1 MKNLRLQKNEEGYSL
16 IVRLNDDL
24 KPVAVEPY
32 VVVSG
37 YDEKTETWDSGSYH
51 QDLEKALDD
60 FNYGKRIGYERM
72 LKIATSLIENALA
85 EKVSDELDKLDKVKS
100 LLHAHTDFSR
110 ETPEVNYE
118 LVAAMFHILGLE
130 RDQDKEN
137 TELER

>member
-60 FNYGKRIGYERM
+60 FNYGKRIGYDRM

-85 EKVSDELDKLDKVKS
+85 DSVINTLDTLTEFGVTKEEAEELGIN
-100 LLHAHTDFSR
+100 TQ
-110 ETPEVNYE
+110 EV
-118 LVAAMFHILGLE
+118 LE
-130 RDQDKEN
+130 DYDYGFE
-137 TELER
+137 

>member
-60 FNYGKRIGYERM
+60 FNYGKRISYDRM

-85 EKVSDELDKLDKVKS
+85 DSVINTLDTLTEFGVTKEEAEELGINTHEVLEDYDY
-100 LLHAHTDFSR
+100 DF
-110 ETPEVNYE
+110 E
-118 LVAAMFHILGLE
+118 
-130 RDQDKEN
+130 
-137 TELER
+137 

>member
-1 MKNLRLQKNEEGYSL
+1 MKNIRLQKNEEGYSL

-60 FNYGKRIGYERM
+60 FNYGKRIGYDRM

-85 EKVSDELDKLDKVKS
+85 DSVINTLDTLTEFGVTKEEAEELGIN
-100 LLHAHTDFSR
+100 TQ
-110 ETPEVNYE
+110 EV
-118 LVAAMFHILGLE
+118 LE
-130 RDQDKEN
+130 DYDYGFE
-137 TELER
+137 

>member
-1 MKNLRLQKNEEGYSL
+1 MKNLRLQKNEEGHSL

-60 FNYGKRIGYERM
+60 FNYGKRIGYDRM

-85 EKVSDELDKLDKVKS
+85 DSVINTLDTLTEFGVTKEEAEELGIN
-100 LLHAHTDFSR
+100 TQ
-110 ETPEVNYE
+110 EV
-118 LVAAMFHILGLE
+118 LE
-130 RDQDKEN
+130 DYDYGFE
-137 TELER
+137 

>member
-60 FNYGKRIGYERM
+60 FNYGKRISYDRM

-85 EKVSDELDKLDKVKS
+85 DSVINTLDTLTEFGVTKEEAEELGIN
-100 LLHAHTDFSR
+100 TQ
-110 ETPEVNYE
+110 EV
-118 LVAAMFHILGLE
+118 LE
-130 RDQDKEN
+130 DYDYYFE
-137 TELER
+137 

>member
-37 YDEKTETWDSGSYH
+37 YDEKTETWGSGSYH

-60 FNYGKRIGYERM
+60 FNYGKRIGYDRM
-72 LKIATSLIENALA
+72 LKIATSLIENSLA
-85 EKVSDELDKLDKVKS
+85 DSVINTLDTLTEFGVTKEEAEELGINTQEVLEDYDY
-100 LLHAHTDFSR
+100 DF
-110 ETPEVNYE
+110 E
-118 LVAAMFHILGLE
+118 
-130 RDQDKEN
+130 
-137 TELER
+137 

>member
-16 IVRLNDDL
+16 IVWLNDDL

-37 YDEKTETWDSGSYH
+37 YDEKAETWDSGSYH

-85 EKVSDELDKLDKVKS
+85 DSVINTLDTLTEFGVTKEEAEELGINTQEVLEDYDY
-100 LLHAHTDFSR
+100 DF
-110 ETPEVNYE
+110 E
-118 LVAAMFHILGLE
+118 
-130 RDQDKEN
+130 
-137 TELER
+137 

>member
-37 YDEKTETWDSGSYH
+37 YDEKTETLDSGSYH

-85 EKVSDELDKLDKVKS
+85 DSVINTLDTLTEFGVTKEEAEELGINTQEVLEDYDY
-100 LLHAHTDFSR
+100 DF
-110 ETPEVNYE
+110 E
-118 LVAAMFHILGLE
+118 
-130 RDQDKEN
+130 
-137 TELER
+137 

>member
-1 MKNLRLQKNEEGYSL
+1 MKNLRLQKNEEWYSL

-85 EKVSDELDKLDKVKS
+85 DSVINTLDTLTEFGVTKEEAEELGINTQEVLEDYDY
-100 LLHAHTDFSR
+100 DF
-110 ETPEVNYE
+110 E
-118 LVAAMFHILGLE
+118 
-130 RDQDKEN
+130 
-137 TELER
+137 

>member
-85 EKVSDELDKLDKVKS
+85 DSVINTLDTLTEFGVTKEEAEELGIN
-100 LLHAHTDFSR
+100 TQ
-110 ETPEVNYE
+110 EV
-118 LVAAMFHILGLE
+118 
-130 RDQDKEN
+130 
-137 TELER
+137 

>member
-85 EKVSDELDKLDKVKS
+85 DSVINTLDTLTEFGVTKEEAEELGIN
-100 LLHAHTDFSR
+100 TQ
-110 ETPEVNYE
+110 EVVEDYDYDVE
-118 LVAAMFHILGLE
+118 
-130 RDQDKEN
+130 
-137 TELER
+137 

>member
-60 FNYGKRIGYERM
+60 FNYGKRMGYDRM
-72 LKIATSLIENALA
+72 LKVATSLIENALA
-85 EKVSDELDKLDKVKS
+85 DNVIDTLDILTEFGVTKEEAEELGINTQEVLEDYDY
-100 LLHAHTDFSR
+100 DF
-110 ETPEVNYE
+110 E
-118 LVAAMFHILGLE
+118 
-130 RDQDKEN
+130 
-137 TELER
+137 

>member
-51 QDLEKALDD
+51 HDLEKALDD
-60 FNYGKRIGYERM
+60 FNYGKRIGYDRM

-85 EKVSDELDKLDKVKS
+85 DSVINTLDTLTEFGVTKEEAEELGIN
-100 LLHAHTDFSR
+100 TQ
-110 ETPEVNYE
+110 EV
-118 LVAAMFHILGLE
+118 LE
-130 RDQDKEN
+130 DYDYGFE
-137 TELER
+137 

>member
-51 QDLEKALDD
+51 QDLEKALDE

-85 EKVSDELDKLDKVKS
+85 DSVINTLDTLTEFGVTKEEAEELGINTQEVLEDYDY
-100 LLHAHTDFSR
+100 DF
-110 ETPEVNYE
+110 E
-118 LVAAMFHILGLE
+118 
-130 RDQDKEN
+130 
-137 TELER
+137 

>member
-1 MKNLRLQKNEEGYSL
+1 MKNLRLQKNDEGYSL

-60 FNYGKRIGYERM
+60 FNYGRRMSYDRM
-72 LKIATSLIENALA
+72 LKIATSLIGNALA
-85 EKVSDELDKLDKVKS
+85 DSVINTLDTLTEFGVTKEEAEELGINTQEVLEDYDY
-100 LLHAHTDFSR
+100 DF
-110 ETPEVNYE
+110 E
-118 LVAAMFHILGLE
+118 
-130 RDQDKEN
+130 
-137 TELER
+137 

>member
-85 EKVSDELDKLDKVKS
+85 DSVINTLDTLTEFGVTKEEAEELGINAQEVLEDYDY
-100 LLHAHTDFSR
+100 DF
-110 ETPEVNYE
+110 E
-118 LVAAMFHILGLE
+118 
-130 RDQDKEN
+130 
-137 TELER
+137 

>member
-51 QDLEKALDD
+51 QDLEKVLDD

-85 EKVSDELDKLDKVKS
+85 DSVINTLDTLTEFGVTKEEAEELGINTQEVLEDYDY
-100 LLHAHTDFSR
+100 DF
-110 ETPEVNYE
+110 E
-118 LVAAMFHILGLE
+118 
-130 RDQDKEN
+130 
-137 TELER
+137 

>member
-60 FNYGKRIGYERM
+60 FNYGKRISYDRM

-85 EKVSDELDKLDKVKS
+85 DSVIDTLDTLTEFGITKEEAEELGINTQEVLEDYDY
-100 LLHAHTDFSR
+100 DF
-110 ETPEVNYE
+110 E
-118 LVAAMFHILGLE
+118 
-130 RDQDKEN
+130 
-137 TELER
+137 

>member
-1 MKNLRLQKNEEGYSL
+1 MKNLRLQKNEEEYSL

-85 EKVSDELDKLDKVKS
+85 DSVINTLDTLTEFGVTKEEAEELGINTQEVLEDYDY
-100 LLHAHTDFSR
+100 DF
-110 ETPEVNYE
+110 E
-118 LVAAMFHILGLE
+118 
-130 RDQDKEN
+130 
-137 TELER
+137 

>member
-1 MKNLRLQKNEEGYSL
+1 MKNLRLQKNDEGYSL

-60 FNYGKRIGYERM
+60 FNYGRRMSYDRM

-85 EKVSDELDKLDKVKS
+85 DSVINTLDTLTEFGVTKEEAEELGIN
-100 LLHAHTDFSR
+100 TQ
-110 ETPEVNYE
+110 EV
-118 LVAAMFHILGLE
+118 LE
-130 RDQDKEN
+130 DYDYGFE
-137 TELER
+137 

>member
-16 IVRLNDDL
+16 IVRPNDDL

-60 FNYGKRIGYERM
+60 FNYGKRISYDRM

-85 EKVSDELDKLDKVKS
+85 DSVIDTLDTLTEFGITKEEAEELGINTQEVLEDYDY
-100 LLHAHTDFSR
+100 DF
-110 ETPEVNYE
+110 E
-118 LVAAMFHILGLE
+118 
-130 RDQDKEN
+130 
-137 TELER
+137 

>member
-60 FNYGKRIGYERM
+60 FNYGKRISYDRM

-85 EKVSDELDKLDKVKS
+85 DSVINTLDTLTEFGVTKEEAEELGINTQEVLEDYDYDY
-100 LLHAHTDFSR
+100 DF
-110 ETPEVNYE
+110 E
-118 LVAAMFHILGLE
+118 
-130 RDQDKEN
+130 
-137 TELER
+137 

>member
-1 MKNLRLQKNEEGYSL
+1 MKNLRLQKNEERYSL

-85 EKVSDELDKLDKVKS
+85 DSVINTLDTLTEFGVTKEEAEELGINTQEVLEDYDY
-100 LLHAHTDFSR
+100 DF
-110 ETPEVNYE
+110 E
-118 LVAAMFHILGLE
+118 
-130 RDQDKEN
+130 
-137 TELER
+137 

>member
-60 FNYGKRIGYERM
+60 FNYGKRTILCRAQHIINFYESYIM
-72 LKIATSLIENALA
+72 LSQMTLSFL
-85 EKVSDELDKLDKVKS
+85 
-100 LLHAHTDFSR
+100 
-110 ETPEVNYE
+110 Y
-118 LVAAMFHILGLE
+118 
-130 RDQDKEN
+130 
-137 TELER
+137 

>member
-1 MKNLRLQKNEEGYSL
+1 MKNLRLQKNDEGYSL

-24 KPVAVEPY
+24 KPVAEEPY

-60 FNYGKRIGYERM
+60 FNYGKRIGYDRM

-85 EKVSDELDKLDKVKS
+85 DSVIDTLDTLTEFGITKEEAEELGINTQEVLEDYDY
-100 LLHAHTDFSR
+100 DF
-110 ETPEVNYE
+110 E
-118 LVAAMFHILGLE
+118 
-130 RDQDKEN
+130 
-137 TELER
+137 

>member
-60 FNYGKRIGYERM
+60 FNYGKRISYDRM
-72 LKIATSLIENALA
+72 LKIATSIIENALA
-85 EKVSDELDKLDKVKS
+85 DSVINTLDTLTEFGVTKEEAEELGINTQEVLEDYDY
-100 LLHAHTDFSR
+100 DF
-110 ETPEVNYE
+110 E
-118 LVAAMFHILGLE
+118 
-130 RDQDKEN
+130 
-137 TELER
+137 

>member
-37 YDEKTETWDSGSYH
+37 YDEKTEIWDSGSYH

-60 FNYGKRIGYERM
+60 FNYGKRIGYDRM

-85 EKVSDELDKLDKVKS
+85 DSVINTLDTLTEFGVTKEEAEELGIN
-100 LLHAHTDFSR
+100 TQ
-110 ETPEVNYE
+110 EV
-118 LVAAMFHILGLE
+118 LE
-130 RDQDKEN
+130 DYDYGFE
-137 TELER
+137 

>member
-72 LKIATSLIENALA
+72 LKIASSLIENALA
-85 EKVSDELDKLDKVKS
+85 DSVINTLDTLTEFGVTKEEAEELGINTQEVLEDYDY
-100 LLHAHTDFSR
+100 DF
-110 ETPEVNYE
+110 E
-118 LVAAMFHILGLE
+118 
-130 RDQDKEN
+130 
-137 TELER
+137 

>member
-1 MKNLRLQKNEEGYSL
+1 MKNLRLQKNDEGYSL

-60 FNYGKRIGYERM
+60 FNYGRRMSYDIM

-85 EKVSDELDKLDKVKS
+85 DSVINTLDTLTEFGVTKEEAEELGINTQEVLEDYDY
-100 LLHAHTDFSR
+100 DF
-110 ETPEVNYE
+110 E
-118 LVAAMFHILGLE
+118 
-130 RDQDKEN
+130 
-137 TELER
+137 

>member
-60 FNYGKRIGYERM
+60 FNYGKRIGYDRM

-85 EKVSDELDKLDKVKS
+85 DSVINTLDTLTEFGVTKEEAEELGIN
-100 LLHAHTDFSR
+100 TQ
-110 ETPEVNYE
+110 E
-118 LVAAMFHILGLE
+118 ILEDYDYGFE
-130 RDQDKEN
+130 
-137 TELER
+137 

>member
-60 FNYGKRIGYERM
+60 FNYGKRIGYDRM
-72 LKIATSLIENALA
+72 LKIATSLIENALTDSVINTLDTLTEFGVTKEEA
-85 EKVSDELDKLDKVKS
+85 EELGINTQEVLEDYDY
-100 LLHAHTDFSR
+100 DF
-110 ETPEVNYE
+110 E
-118 LVAAMFHILGLE
+118 
-130 RDQDKEN
+130 
-137 TELER
+137 

>member
-32 VVVSG
+32 AVVSG

-60 FNYGKRIGYERM
+60 FNYGKRISYDRM

-85 EKVSDELDKLDKVKS
+85 DSVINTLDTLTEFGVTKEEAEELGINTQEVLEDYDY
-100 LLHAHTDFSR
+100 DF
-110 ETPEVNYE
+110 E
-118 LVAAMFHILGLE
+118 
-130 RDQDKEN
+130 
-137 TELER
+137 

>member
-51 QDLEKALDD
+51 QDLEKALND
-60 FNYGKRIGYERM
+60 FNYGKRIGYDRM

-85 EKVSDELDKLDKVKS
+85 DSVINTLDTLTEFGVTKEEAEELGINTQEVLEDYDY
-100 LLHAHTDFSR
+100 DF
-110 ETPEVNYE
+110 E
-118 LVAAMFHILGLE
+118 
-130 RDQDKEN
+130 
-137 TELER
+137 

>member
-37 YDEKTETWDSGSYH
+37 YDEKIETWDSGSYH

-60 FNYGKRIGYERM
+60 FNYGKRIGYDRM

-85 EKVSDELDKLDKVKS
+85 DSVIDTLDTLTEFGITKEEAEELGINTQEVLEDYDY
-100 LLHAHTDFSR
+100 DF
-110 ETPEVNYE
+110 E
-118 LVAAMFHILGLE
+118 
-130 RDQDKEN
+130 
-137 TELER
+137 

>member
-51 QDLEKALDD
+51 QDLEKAIDD

-85 EKVSDELDKLDKVKS
+85 DSVINTLDTLTEFGVTKEEAEELGINTQEVLEDYDY
-100 LLHAHTDFSR
+100 DF
-110 ETPEVNYE
+110 E
-118 LVAAMFHILGLE
+118 
-130 RDQDKEN
+130 
-137 TELER
+137 

>member
-85 EKVSDELDKLDKVKS
+85 DSVINTLDTLTEFGVTKEEAEELGIN
-100 LLHAHTDFSR
+100 TQ
-110 ETPEVNYE
+110 EV
-118 LVAAMFHILGLE
+118 LE
-130 RDQDKEN
+130 DYDYGFE
-137 TELER
+137 

>member
-1 MKNLRLQKNEEGYSL
+1 MKNLRLQKNDEGYSL

-60 FNYGKRIGYERM
+60 LNYGKRIGYDRM

-85 EKVSDELDKLDKVKS
+85 DSVIDTLDTLTEFGITKEEAEELGINTQEVLEDYDY
-100 LLHAHTDFSR
+100 DF
-110 ETPEVNYE
+110 E
-118 LVAAMFHILGLE
+118 
-130 RDQDKEN
+130 
-137 TELER
+137 

>member
-32 VVVSG
+32 VVVSD

-85 EKVSDELDKLDKVKS
+85 DSVINTLDTLTEFGVTKEEAEELGINTQEVLEDYDY
-100 LLHAHTDFSR
+100 DF
-110 ETPEVNYE
+110 E
-118 LVAAMFHILGLE
+118 
-130 RDQDKEN
+130 
-137 TELER
+137 